1 MHIQDLKRVITKM
14 TMSLEEFISRFELT
28 EERVYAFE
36 DTLIEILQPKD
47 RRKKGMRKIHGA

>member
-14 TMSLEEFISRFELT
+14 TILLEEFNSRFELT
-28 EERVYAFE
+28 EERVYAFK

-47 RRKKGMRKIHGA
+47 RRKKGMRKINGA